1 MVAPSKQAVDE
12 AKTVVRRVRKQIK
25 RTDKSKEKH

>member
-12 AKTVVRRVRKQIK
+12 AKTVVHRVRKQIK
-25 RTDKSKEKH
+25 TDKSKEKH